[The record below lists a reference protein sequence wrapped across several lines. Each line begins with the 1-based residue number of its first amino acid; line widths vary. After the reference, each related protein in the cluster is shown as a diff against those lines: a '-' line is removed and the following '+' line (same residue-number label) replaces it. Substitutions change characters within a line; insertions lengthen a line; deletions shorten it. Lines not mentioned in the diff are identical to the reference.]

1 MPKVS
6 VGHIPFGA
14 AGQDRPARRRW
25 WWWRRSAGV
34 GRAQAAWRPAMP
46 PFRPTPVDKEAQRRW
61 VIREIDEL
69 PPGSVDEAHDRVLD
83 KRIDRM
89 ARQWIAQVLQ
99 EFADYLGALKQL
111 RSRAE
116 GAVRHKQLLQEM
128 HDRRAAEAKAARTA
142 AGDRLRG
149 EDDEAKW
156 HQAEHSDPSL
166 LAGRS
171 GASLFYLVAVVLAG
185 VADFTA
191 FYQVMERVLR
201 NLSNQWLIVLVIG
214 FTAMALTL
222 AHYLGVFLRDRQAGA
237 RWHHPVLLPACAVL
251 WAALGLMAFW
261 VRWKVSGDSSGA
273 TLPSANGTL
282 TVPQA
287 NFQSTLPGA
296 AMFAAFYFAT
306 GVAAITGSYLSHNPL
321 HRAFRRTVRAH
332 EASISKQAAGA
343 RDVADAEANR
353 NAFNHQETAA
363 QQVRDSTIE
372 ELKELAD
379 ELKGL
384 ARTQL
389 IKRLN
394 NLSVADA
401 FLAD

>member
-1 MPKVS
+1 
-6 VGHIPFGA
+6 
-14 AGQDRPARRRW
+14 
-25 WWWRRSAGV
+25 
-34 GRAQAAWRPAMP
+34 MP
-46 PFRPTPVDKEAQRRW
+46 PFRPTRVDKEAQQHW

-69 PPGSVDEAHDRVLD
+69 PDGSVDEAHDNVLD
-83 KRIDRM
+83 KQIDRR
-89 ARQWIAQVLQ
+89 ARQWIAQVHQ
-99 EFADYLGALKQL
+99 EFADYLGGLKQL
-111 RSRAE
+111 RSAAE
-116 GAVRHKQLLQEM
+116 GKVRHQQHLQRA
-128 HDRRAAEAKAARTA
+128 HDHRETEAKAARAA

-156 HQAEHSDPSL
+156 SQAEHSDPSL

-171 GASLFYLVAVVLAG
+171 GASLFYLVAVALAA
-185 VADFTA
+185 VADFAA

-237 RWHHPVLLPACAVL
+237 RWHHPILLPACAVL
-251 WAALGLMAFW
+251 WTALGVMAFW
-261 VRWKVSGDSSGA
+261 VRWKVSGDSQGS
-273 TLPSANGTL
+273 TLPSASDTL

-306 GVAAITGSYLSHNPL
+306 GAAAITGSYLSHNPL

-332 EASISKQAAGA
+332 EAAIRKQAAGA
-343 RDVADAEANR
+343 RDVADAEAGR
-353 NAFNHQETAA
+353 DAFDHQHHAA
-363 QQVRDSTIE
+363 TEIRDLTIQ
-372 ELKELAD
+372 ELNDLAD

-384 ARTQL
+384 ARMQL
-389 IKRLN
+389 IKRLSD
-394 NLSVADA
+394 LSVADA
-401 FLAD
+401 FLRD

>member
-1 MPKVS
+1 MS
-6 VGHIPFGA
+6 EIPVNGTKFGA
-14 AGQDRPARRRW
+14 AGPGRPR
-25 WWWRRSAGV
+25 WWRRSA
-34 GRAQAAWRPAMP
+34 RAGPAHATWRTAVP
-46 PFRPTPVDKEAQRRW
+46 PFKPTTVDKEAQRRW
-61 VIREIDEL
+61 VVQEIDEL
-69 PPGSVDEAHDRVLD
+69 PAGSVDEAHDNVLD
-83 KRIDRM
+83 ERIHRL
-89 ARQWIAQVLQ
+89 AKQWITQVLQ
-99 EFADYLGALKQL
+99 EFADYLGGLRQL

-116 GAVRHKQLLQEM
+116 GAVRLRQHLQDM
-128 HDRRAAEAKAARTA
+128 HDRRVDEASAARTA
-142 AGDRLRG
+142 AADRLRG
-149 EDDEAKW
+149 EDDEARW
-156 HQAEHSDPSL
+156 YQAEHSDPSL
-166 LAGRS
+166 LAGRP
-171 GASLFYLVAVVLAG
+171 GASLFYLVAIVLAA

-251 WAALGLMAFW
+251 WVALGLMAFW
-261 VRWKVSGDSSGA
+261 VRWKVSGDSSGSS
-273 TLPSANGTL
+273 LPSTNGTL

-306 GVAAITGSYLSHNPL
+306 GAAAITGSYLSHNPL

-332 EASISKQAAGA
+332 EAAIRKQAAGA
-343 RDVADAEANR
+343 RDLTDAEAER
-353 NAFNHQETAA
+353 DAFDYQQQAA
-363 QQVRDSTIE
+363 EQVRDSTID
-372 ELKELAD
+372 ELNELAN

-394 NLSVADA
+394 DLSVADA
-401 FLAD
+401 VLADSD

>member
-1 MPKVS
+1 MS
-6 VGHIPFGA
+6 EIPVNGIQFGA
-14 AGQDRPARRRW
+14 AGPGRPR
-25 WWWRRSAGV
+25 WWRR
-34 GRAQAAWRPAMP
+34 RPAGAGPPRATWRSAVP
-46 PFRPTPVDKEAQRRW
+46 PFRPAPVDKEAQRRW
-61 VIREIDEL
+61 VVREIDEL
-69 PPGSVDEAHDRVLD
+69 PPGSVDEAHDNVLD
-83 KRIDRM
+83 ERIDRR
-89 ARQWIAQVLQ
+89 AKQWIALVRQ
-99 EFADYLGALKQL
+99 EFADYRRGLKQL

-116 GAVRHKQLLQEM
+116 GAVRHKQHLQDM
-128 HDRRAAEAKAARTA
+128 HDRRVAEASAARTA
-142 AGDRLRG
+142 AADRLRG
-149 EDDEAKW
+149 EDDEARW

-171 GASLFYLVAVVLAG
+171 GASLFYLVAIVLAA

-237 RWHHPVLLPACAVL
+237 RWHHPVLLPMCAVL
-251 WAALGLMAFW
+251 WVALGLMAFW
-261 VRWKVSGDSSGA
+261 VRWKVSGDSSGSA
-273 TLPSANGTL
+273 LPSADGTL

-306 GVAAITGSYLSHNPL
+306 GAAAIIGSYLSHNPL

-332 EASISKQAAGA
+332 EAAIKKQAAGA
-343 RDVADAEANR
+343 RDLADAEAER
-353 NAFNHQETAA
+353 DAFDYQEQAA
-363 QQVRDSTIE
+363 EQVRDSTID
-372 ELKELAD
+372 ELNELAD

-389 IKRLN
+389 IKRLKD
-394 NLSVADA
+394 LSVADTI
-401 FLAD
+401 LAD